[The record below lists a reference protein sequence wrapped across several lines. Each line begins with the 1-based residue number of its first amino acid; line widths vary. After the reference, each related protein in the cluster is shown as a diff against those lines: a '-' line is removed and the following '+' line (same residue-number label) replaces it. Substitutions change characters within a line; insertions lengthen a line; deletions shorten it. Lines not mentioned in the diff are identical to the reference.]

1 MDQSAEPLSDLET
14 DVSPAG
20 IDLDGDADV
29 YVETGRDGFWTRNPL
44 CQGLDRLAGWHSISF
59 SWDEAAA
66 GVPVEK
72 AVISIESFLEIARR
86 VGFQCRLVKR
96 PIAKLH
102 EAVLPALLVLDE
114 GGVAVIEPS
123 GQPGQPNTMVWNGD
137 SKAWENIGKNAL
149 QKRYSGFLVMF
160 RPSGF
165 DSGFEEE
172 NRQASYAA
180 GNNTGWFWK
189 TVWQFKG
196 DIFRSIPASLMVNVF
211 AIAMPIFTMTV
222 YDRVVPNNAVD
233 TLWVLAVGVLAIFIF
248 EFLMRLLRGAF
259 LGRLGKRLDGVL
271 SGMVYDHLMAVSL
284 KSKTGSSGILAGKAR
299 AYESLREFF
308 ISATLAALVDM
319 PISLLMIAV
328 IFHLGGFVGW
338 VPVAAAVC
346 MLTMGFL
353 ARFPLMRVASDSYR
367 QGLERQA
374 FLAETIHGLEAVKGS
389 NSQGFFRHRME
400 RMIRD
405 SSDVDVKAHWYSLLA
420 NCSTSWVINTSNV
433 ILVVLCVF
441 QVQAGEMTMGGM
453 IACII
458 LLSRALTPLAS
469 VASIGTRLA
478 QVKTSLKGLSEVM
491 SMPLEYGGDSGQ
503 QFSHVT
509 DLVPDYQLK
518 DVKLKYDSEGRYALK
533 DVNLHIRPGERWA
546 VLGKIG
552 SGKSSL
558 LKCLNKINEPC
569 DGQILLNDLD
579 YSQYHPATLRRLA
592 GYMQQEAALF
602 QGTLRD
608 NLSLSKPWASDEEII
623 EVANLIGIGDL
634 INSHPMG
641 LYAPVTERGASFSG
655 GERQAICLA
664 RVLLQTPKVLLL
676 DEPTANMDVS
686 SEAKALNALND
697 YVNKDPQRGLVIA
710 THKMSVVKIATH
722 CLVLDRGQV
731 YLSGPRDKVLAKLR
745 SQGSDHHATDQH

>member
-1 MDQSAEPLSDLET
+1 M
-14 DVSPAG
+14 
-20 IDLDGDADV
+20 
-29 YVETGRDGFWTRNPL
+29 
-44 CQGLDRLAGWHSISF
+44 AGWHSISF
-59 SWDEAAA
+59 SWDEASA

-72 AVISIESFLEIARR
+72 ASISMESLLEIARR
-86 VGFQCRLVKR
+86 IGFQCRLVKR

-102 EAVLPALLVLDE
+102 EAVLPALLILKE

-123 GQPGQPNTMVWNGD
+123 GQAGAPNTLEWDKEKQQWV
-137 SKAWENIGKNAL
+137 NIGRGAL
-149 QKRYSGFLVMF
+149 NKLYSGYLVMF

-165 DSGFEEE
+165 ESRFEEE
-172 NRQASYAA
+172 NRSAAYAA
-180 GNNTGWFWK
+180 GDNTGWFWK
-189 TVWQFKG
+189 TVWQFKSE
-196 DIFRSIPASLMVNVF
+196 ILRAIPASLMVNLF

-222 YDRVVPNNAVD
+222 YDRVVPNNAVE
-233 TLWVLAVGVLAIFIF
+233 TLWVLAVGVLAIFVF
-248 EFLMRLLRGAF
+248 EFFMRLLRGAF

-271 SGMVYDHLMAVSL
+271 SGMVYDHLMAVSM
-284 KSKTGSSGILAGKAR
+284 KGKTGSSGILAGKAR

-308 ISATLAALVDM
+308 ISATLAGLVDM
-319 PISLLMIAV
+319 PISLLMIGV
-328 IFHLGGFVGW
+328 IFHLGGPVGW
-338 VPVAAAVC
+338 VPVAAAIC
-346 MLTMGFL
+346 MLVMGFL
-353 ARFPLMRVASDSYR
+353 ARFPLMRVASESYR

-420 NCSTSWVINTSNV
+420 NCSSSWIINTSNV

-441 QVQAGEMTMGGM
+441 QVKAGDMTMGAM

-458 LLSRALTPLAS
+458 LLSRALNPLAS
-469 VASIGTRLA
+469 VAAIGTRLA

-491 SMPLEYGGDSGQ
+491 AMPLEYGGDQSQ
-503 QFSHVT
+503 KFSLVT
-509 DLVPDYQLK
+509 ELVPDYQLK
-518 DVKLKYDSEGRYALK
+518 DVNLKYDDEGRYAIKGL
-533 DVNLHIRPGERWA
+533 NLHIRPGECWA

-558 LKCLNKINEPC
+558 LKLLNKINEPC

-592 GYMQQEAALF
+592 GYMQQESALF

-608 NLSLSKPWASDEEII
+608 NLSLGKPWASDEEII
-623 EVANLIGIGDL
+623 EVANKIGIGDL

-641 LYAPVTERGASFSG
+641 LYAPVTERGQSFSG

-676 DEPTANMDVS
+676 DEPTANMDVT
-686 SEAKALNALND
+686 SEMRALKAIQA
-697 YVNKDPQRGLVIA
+697 YVKEDPERAMVVA

-722 CLVLDRGQV
+722 CLVLDQGKV

-745 SQGSDHHATDQH
+745 EQASEGQPQAKH